1 MLSGQ
6 LYWLTVARR
15 EETVGVYNSLGVV
28 HYVNP

>member
-6 LYWLTVARR
+6 LYWITVAIR
-15 EETVGVYNSLGVV
+15 EETVGVYIGLGVV